1 MTASVICN
9 LMNKI
14 TKFKLPRQ
22 IINPEMCKIL
32 SREVARQKI
41 GVVCATKS
49 NLKEIAEVTRAIAE
63 SGLPKNLVLKK
74 LPGKLGY
81 GIFLHPKAK
90 PILKGQII
98 APYAGELMLIP
109 QNLPEDA
116 LYAFEPL
123 DRIRLTKE
131 EQSQFDG
138 KRKYHPGRFYSMQV
152 DALKKGNFTRYI
164 NHSDK
169 PNIVAEFFKISS
181 NAYDLSPSPIEVVY
195 IAGKTIKPGEQL
207 LVSYEGDDKSY
218 WDALDFKPI
227 PITPQTLQ
235 LDASLKLVG
244 LIPQSV

>member
-1 MTASVICN
+1 M
-9 LMNKI
+9 
-14 TKFKLPRQ
+14 KFKLPRQ
-22 IINPEMCKIL
+22 VVNQEMSKVL
-32 SREVARQKI
+32 SREVDKQKI
-41 GVVCATKS
+41 GVVRASKKQ
-49 NLKEIAEVTRAIAE
+49 LREIAEATKQISE
-63 SGLPKNLVLKK
+63 SGIPKNLVLKK

-98 APYAGELMLIP
+98 APYSGELSLVP

-123 DRIRLTKE
+123 DHILLSKE
-131 EQSQFDG
+131 EQFQFDA
-138 KRKYHPGRFYSMQV
+138 KRKYHPGRLYSMQV

-164 NHSDK
+164 NHSHK

-181 NAYDLSPSPIEVVY
+181 NSYGLDPAPIEVVY
-195 IAGKTIKPGEQL
+195 VAGKTIKPGEQL
-207 LVSYEGDDKSY
+207 LVSYDGDNHSY

-227 PITPQTLQ
+227 PITPQTLR

-244 LIPQSV
+244 VVPRSV